1 MILGWIQLIV
11 GVMLWVLAIAAGIAW
26 IGFCF
31 GTIII
36 GILLLF
42 FAPRILIFPTA
53 FISVFANGF
62 LLVGLVNIKKGVR
75 DKDIIDSEAEW
86 VKTDDD
92 DDYNNGHNNNG
103 HNNNGHNNNGH
114 NNNAHNNNGNRNNNS
129 DHNNK
134 EPIAGL
140 LENKKDKE

>member
-1 MILGWIQLIV
+1 MLLGWVQLMVGIVLWIFAITV
-11 GVMLWVLAIAAGIAW
+11 GVAW

-31 GTIII
+31 GTVII

-53 FISVFANGF
+53 FLSVFANGF
-62 LLVGLVNIKKGVR
+62 LLVGLVNIKKGER

-86 VKTDDD
+86 VRTD
-92 DDYNNGHNNNG
+92 DDYNNGHSDNNN
-103 HNNNGHNNNGH
+103 N
-114 NNNAHNNNGNRNNNS
+114 

>member
-1 MILGWIQLIV
+1 MILGWIQLFV
-11 GVMLWVLAIAAGIAW
+11 GIMLWVLAIAAGIAW

-42 FAPRILIFPTA
+42 FAPSILIFPTA

-62 LLVGLVNIKKGVR
+62 LLVGLVNIKKGAR

-92 DDYNNGHNNNG
+92 DDYNNDHSDNKNNG
-103 HNNNGHNNNGH
+103 
-114 NNNAHNNNGNRNNNS
+114 
-129 DHNNK
+129 HNNK

>member
-1 MILGWIQLIV
+1 MLLGWVQLIV
-11 GVMLWVLAIAAGIAW
+11 GIVLWIFAIAVGIAW

-53 FISVFANGF
+53 FLSVFANGF
-62 LLVGLVNIKKGVR
+62 LLVGLVNIKKGER

-86 VKTDDD
+86 VRTDDD
-92 DDYNNGHNNNG
+92 DDYNNDHSDNNN
-103 HNNNGHNNNGH
+103 HN
-114 NNNAHNNNGNRNNNS
+114 S
-129 DHNNK
+129 K
-134 EPIAGL
+134 ELITGL

>member
-92 DDYNNGHNNNG
+92 DDYNNNG
-103 HNNNGHNNNGH
+103 HK
-114 NNNAHNNNGNRNNNS
+114 NNAHNNNGNSERNNNN

-134 EPIAGL
+134 EPIVGL